1 MHRWNT
7 AQFRV
12 DLRNERAELQLL
24 GKLTGVEIADCARL
38 NFASVDLGVIERL
51 LAGFD
56 NQMPD
61 RFAFLLHVALKIG
74 APTAENIN
82 WLVHT
87 INLANLVALSSQT
100 DVRDLTNSPDAFKN
114 H

>member
-1 MHRWNT
+1 MHRRNT
-7 AQFRV
+7 SQFRV

-38 NFASVDLGVIERL
+38 NFARVDLGVIERL

-61 RFAFLLHVALKIG
+61 RFAFLFHVALKIG

-82 WLVHT
+82 WLLHT
-87 INLANLVALSSQT
+87 INFANLVALSSRT
-100 DVRDLTNSPDAFKN
+100 SASDLS
-114 H
+114 

>member
-1 MHRWNT
+1 MHRRNT

-38 NFASVDLGVIERL
+38 NFARVDLGVIERL

-61 RFAFLLHVALKIG
+61 RFAFLFHVALKIG
-74 APTAENIN
+74 ALTADTIN
-82 WLVHT
+82 WIVTTL
-87 INLANLVALSSQT
+87 NLANPCALSSLT
-100 DVRDLTNSPDAFKN
+100 DGQDL